1 MKASDIMRRPV
12 VAATPTATARD
23 VAIQLLMGEF
33 SGVPIAQ
40 SDGSVVGI
48 VTELDLIRAVLR
60 AGKALETTL
69 AQDIMTRDVTTVDG
83 ETPMED
89 VMRVLEERH
98 HPGPGDRPGQARG
111 GHLAVRHSEGDDR
124 TSSYGSPEVVAGR
137 SDDCP
142 RVADEKS
149 YPSHRQRISWRR
161 SVHRLHMRSLIQGRG
176 SGSSPYVGTRMAAS
190 AASIEPL

>member
-1 MKASDIMRRPV
+1 MIAERRGRVICGANPPVAIPTDESRTALPLIAPTYYRWAAAFRGRRNVMKASDIMRRPV

-69 AQDIMTRDVTTVDG
+69 AQDIMTRDVTTVDA
-83 ETPMED
+83 ETPMEE
-89 VMRVLEERH
+89 VMRALEEKNIIRV
-98 HPGPGDRPGQARG
+98 PVTDQGKLVG
-111 GHLAVRHSEGDDR
+111 VIS
-124 TSSYGSPEVVAGR
+124 R
-137 SDDCP
+137 SDVL
-142 RVADEKS
+142 RA
-149 YPSHRQRISWRR
+149 
-161 SVHRLHMRSLIQGRG
+161 M
-176 SGSSPYVGTRMAAS
+176 
-190 AASIEPL
+190 IEPTFLRFD